1 MKSAVRPLGE
11 VAPATMTA
19 IAEMHAGH
27 IGLSFSFIRDDER
40 ICSFRTIVSVRI
52 WLPGDLRLKA
62 TNAQLWS
69 TLLGHLY
76 TRRGFVVNLISAR
89 LQNALLLIDIEEREG
104 STSP

>member
-27 IGLSFSFIRDDER
+27 IGLSLSFIRYDER

-52 WLPGDLRLKA
+52 LVAGRP
-62 TNAQLWS
+62 
-69 TLLGHLY
+69 
-76 TRRGFVVNLISAR
+76 
-89 LQNALLLIDIEEREG
+89 
-104 STSP
+104 